1 MDDRAQG
8 NGPNPLRDSRARH
21 IRRRPFTAG
30 LAAAALAE
38 LLPDP
43 TVSRDATAAE
53 PVEVD
58 LLTSVAL
65 TSALNELAPQFER
78 ASGDKLVI
86 GYSLIADIRK
96 RVLNGE
102 TADVIMLSRP
112 VMDELRQH
120 NKIVPDSIVNVA
132 GTAVAV
138 AVRAGAAKPDI
149 SSVAAFKRTLL
160 AARSVVYADPANG
173 GASGVYFARILER
186 LGIAEQ
192 MRAKAVLVPGA
203 QAAEVVARGGA
214 EIGIGQTSEI
224 MPVAGAQ
231 LVGPF
236 PAELAS
242 TTLFAAGVGTD
253 AKEPDAAKAL
263 IRFLSG
269 PVAAPVFRE
278 KGFQPG

>member
-1 MDDRAQG
+1 M
-8 NGPNPLRDSRARH
+8 
-21 IRRRPFTAG
+21 
-30 LAAAALAE
+30 
-38 LLPDP
+38 
-43 TVSRDATAAE
+43 
-53 PVEVD
+53 
-58 LLTSVAL
+58 LTSVAV
-65 TSALNELAPQFER
+65 TAALSEVAPQFER
-78 ASGDKLVI
+78 MSGDRLTI

-112 VMDELRQH
+112 VMDELQQQ
-120 NKIVPDSIVNVA
+120 NKIVPGSIVSVA

-149 SSVAAFKRTLL
+149 STVDAFKRTLL
-160 AARSVVYADPANG
+160 AAKSIVYADPAKG
-173 GASGVYFARILER
+173 GASGVYFARVLDR
-186 LGIAEQ
+186 LGIAAQ
-192 MRAKAVLVPGA
+192 MKPKTVLVPGA
-203 QAAEVVARGGA
+203 QAAEVVAKGDA

-242 TTLFAAGVGTD
+242 TTEFAAGIGTG
-253 AKEPDAAKAL
+253 AKAPEAAMAL
-263 IRFLSG
+263 IRFLTG
-269 PVAAPVFRE
+269 PVAATVFQE